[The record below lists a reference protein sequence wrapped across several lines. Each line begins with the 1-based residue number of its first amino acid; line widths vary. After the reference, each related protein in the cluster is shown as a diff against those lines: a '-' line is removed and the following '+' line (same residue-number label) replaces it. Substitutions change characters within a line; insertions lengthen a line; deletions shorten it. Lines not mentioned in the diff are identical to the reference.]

1 MGFYERLTCIV
12 IEVRTVENV
21 NKQEIIQRAIQNLIS
36 EFRVTPNKF
45 LTEEDLRCYLYSLL
59 LGDYGRLKK
68 TKDDG
73 KSISLHSEVRWYGNT
88 GKLRLR
94 SDLVI
99 LDVSS
104 LETNEKDMKLKL
116 PSKGYSFDGFFAII
130 EIKMRRIKGYSDN
143 KFVDAVN
150 KDRNKILAIR
160 RESEPFANSFWSYI
174 VICDKKHNMNL
185 KPSQSDKHKEL
196 YVFARP
202 AT

>member
-1 MGFYERLTCIV
+1 M
-12 IEVRTVENV
+12 ENV

-45 LTEEDLRCYLYSLL
+45 LTEEDLRCYLYGLL

-68 TKDDG
+68 TEDDG

-104 LETNEKDMKLKL
+104 LKTNEKDMKLKL
-116 PSKGYSFDGFFAII
+116 PSKGYSFNKFFAII

-143 KFVDAVN
+143 KFMDAVA
-150 KDRNKILAIR
+150 KDSEKIRTIR
-160 RESEPFANSFWSYI
+160 KELDSSTNPFWSYI
-174 VICDKKHNMNL
+174 VIFDKKHNMNL

-202 AT
+202 DTRI